1 MTLLSIII
9 VNWNTCTL
17 LAACLASVE
26 AELASFAADQVETWV
41 IDNASTDGSVGV
53 VQRRFPWVR
62 LLKNSVNLGFAGA
75 NNQAMQVARGRYFF
89 LLNADTELRRGA
101 LPTLVQFMEA
111 HPQAAAAGA
120 RYLNPDGSLQ
130 MSCYPAPTLVREV
143 WRLFHLD
150 RLYPFGV
157 YPMATWCRQTART
170 VDVVQ
175 GAALLLR
182 RTVLDQIGCF
192 DTSYFMYTEEVDLCQ
207 RMRQAGWSIYFVPT
221 ACIMHHGGQ
230 STRQA
235 ALTMFL
241 QLYRSK
247 ILYFRKHHGAT
258 ATFLYKVMLFCATI
272 TRLGVTPLAWLEAPP
287 RRRQHLT
294 VANHYR
300 HLVLTLPTM

>member
-26 AELASFAADQVETWV
+26 AELANFAADQVETWV
-41 IDNASTDGSVGV
+41 IDNASTDGSAGV
-53 VQRRFPWVR
+53 VQSHFPWVR
-62 LLKNSVNLGFAGA
+62 LLKNRVNLGFASA
-75 NNQAMQVARGRYFF
+75 NNQAIQVARGRYFF
-89 LLNADTELRRGA
+89 LLNADTALLPGA
-101 LPTLVQFMEA
+101 LSTLVHFMEA
-111 HPQAAAAGA
+111 HPQAAAAGT

-130 MSCYPAPTLVREV
+130 LSCYPAPTLAREG
-143 WRLFHLD
+143 WRMFHLD

-157 YPMATWCRQTART
+157 YPMATWCMQTARR

-175 GAALLLR
+175 GAAVLLR

-192 DTSYFMYTEEVDLCQ
+192 DTRYFMYTEEVDLCQ

-272 TRLGVTPLAWLEAPP
+272 TRLGLTPLAWLEAPP

-294 VANHYR
+294 IAKHYR
-300 HLVLTLPTM
+300 HLALTLPSM

>member
-1 MTLLSIII
+1 MTLLSLII

-17 LAACLASVE
+17 LAACLAAVE

-41 IDNASTDGSVGV
+41 IDNASTDGSVGL
-53 VQRRFPWVR
+53 VQTRFPWVR
-62 LLKNSVNLGFAGA
+62 LLKNRVNLGFASA
-75 NNQAMQVARGRYFF
+75 NNQAMQVARGRYFL
-89 LLNADTELRRGA
+89 LLNADTELLPGA
-101 LPTLVQFMEA
+101 LSTLVQFMEL
-111 HPQAAAAGA
+111 HPQAAAAGV
-120 RYLNPDGSLQ
+120 RYLNLDGSLQ
-130 MSCYPAPTLVREV
+130 LSCYPAPTLAREV
-143 WRLFHLD
+143 WRMFHLD
-150 RLYPFGV
+150 RIYPFGA
-157 YPMATWCRQTART
+157 YPMATWCMQTPRT
-170 VDVVQ
+170 VEVVQ

-182 RTVLDQIGCF
+182 RTVLEQIGRF
-192 DTSYFMYTEEVDLCQ
+192 DTRYFMYSEEVDLCQ

-230 STRQA
+230 SSRQA

-247 ILYFRKHHGAT
+247 ILYFRKYHGAT

-272 TRLGVTPLAWLEAPP
+272 TRLGLTPLAWLEAPA

-300 HLVLTLPTM
+300 HLALLLPSM